1 PVGTQT
7 DWRPYRFGHW
17 VYTDEWG
24 WYWIADEEWGWIAYH
39 YGRWIL
45 DREFGW
51 IWVPGDEWSPAWV
64 RWRRGETAIGWSPM
78 PPDDVIQEVEADPQV
93 WLFVEPSDLVVPSL
107 ATYILPPERA
117 VVFVRETVVV
127 NQTIILREKGHI
139 VCANPGVP
147 PSYIAA
153 KIG

>member
-1 PVGTQT
+1 ERLAQRDGTTTMENRKARAMRFLLRGGKRIRQLVSLGLMLATVALLATITDGSRSSAHAQVALTVEFREMLGAYGRWVEHPRWGTVWIPVGTQT

-64 RWRRGETAIGWSPM
+64 RWR
-78 PPDDVIQEVEADPQV
+78 
-93 WLFVEPSDLVVPSL
+93 
-107 ATYILPPERA
+107 
-117 VVFVRETVVV
+117 
-127 NQTIILREKGHI
+127 
-139 VCANPGVP
+139 
-147 PSYIAA
+147 
-153 KIG
+153 